1 VEKKII
7 LDDLYIIMTTQF
19 WSNEPTILFNKEYIF
34 ELWPTTNMC
43 YEQKLN
49 AISRLIIL
57 LTILGYILSMSQRV
71 LVVGFLTLAVI
82 FVLFKMRKQKL
93 TKDML
98 SEGFQVVQGN
108 EVTGMFDKKTDSYVN
123 PVTLDSVLKSE
134 FKEGTKKNP
143 FSNVLLTQIGDEP
156 ERKPAPP
163 SFNVDVDED
172 ITKNVKRSVQMINPG
187 IKNTNKQLFGDLYQQ
202 FELDNSN
209 RVFYSTANT
218 SVPPGDQASFGQY
231 LYGSMP
237 SAKESTPDG
246 NMQRIKDNWQWINP

>member
-1 VEKKII
+1 
-7 LDDLYIIMTTQF
+7 
-19 WSNEPTILFNKEYIF
+19 
-34 ELWPTTNMC
+34 MC

-57 LTILGYILSMSQRV
+57 LTILGYILSMSSRV

-98 SEGFQVVQGN
+98 SEGFQAIKGN
-108 EVTGMFDKKTDSYVN
+108 EVTGMFDKKPDSYVN

-172 ITKNVKRSVQMINPG
+172 ITKNVKRSVQMMNPG
-187 IKNTNKQLFGDLYQQ
+187 IKNTNKQLFGDLWQQ
-202 FELDNSN
+202 FELDQFS
-209 RVFYSTANT
+209 RQLYSTPNSRVT
-218 SVPPGDQASFGQY
+218 NDQSAYAQF
-231 LYGSMP
+231 LYNDMKY
-237 SAKESTPDG
+237 SAKLSTPEG
-246 NMQRIKDNWQWINP
+246 AFSRLQDNYRYIMM